1 MKFNKTK
8 LKKII
13 KEEVEALQ
21 KEGIFD
27 FFKKKK
33 KEEPAPEPEPEAPSE
48 EELKAQA
55 IEKIKDMFYLGSDDE
70 KHMRYFRDSNTYSLR
85 NGFTGR
91 AMETGHF
98 AAEDVADQFDEYPL
112 KHNAKNMHFKDSI
125 AQAIYNQT
133 GKVPSKSYVE
143 GVVDTLTR
151 AAKDRYEY
159 MTRDMRTGGSS
170 SSSRKSEFDKWQS
183 GEGDN
188 YNYMTRMEEKK
199 EMKLTKEKL
208 KQIIKEELKNIM
220 KKEGLDQGEKDDLAS
235 LKSKEKALAAKRSK
249 NDSDAL
255 KDEHDALKDK
265 IKALKDKEH
274 Q

>member
-55 IEKIKDMFYLGSDDE
+55 IERI
-70 KHMRYFRDSNTYSLR
+70 
-85 NGFTGR
+85 
-91 AMETGHF
+91 
-98 AAEDVADQFDEYPL
+98 
-112 KHNAKNMHFKDSI
+112 KDSI
-125 AQAIYNQT
+125 YMPAESIAHIDYFNKPGFDGKNGLRGAFTGNRMKFGHYAADGVADKLGKLYRLADRDLYLAVATAIYSHN
-133 GKVPSKSYVE
+133 SKADEEYIR
-143 GVVDTLTR
+143 GVVDTLVA

-159 MTRDMRTGGSS
+159 MKRDVGSYNP
-170 SSSRKSEFDKWQS
+170 SSRKSEFDKWQS

-208 KQIIKEELKNIM
+208 KQIIKEELNNIM

-249 NDSDAL
+249 NDSNAL